1 MIQTAVADIV
11 CPAVTA
17 EYPYGTLNKVIGQGQ
32 QLFCKRV
39 GRFFQFLFQIGN
51 KAALLIDCRIIGLRI
66 TQYLINSGNG
76 NTFCLELTGNFA
88 RVFRKLIAG

>member
-1 MIQTAVADIV
+1 MIQAAVTDIIR
-11 CPAVTA
+11 PAVTA

-32 QLFCKRV
+32 QLFCERV

-66 TQYLINSGNG
+66 AQHLIDSGRSD
-76 NTFCLELTGNFA
+76 TFSFELSGNFA